1 MVHWC
6 KMVAKNI
13 KISNRATG
21 SPAQRLWP
29 RPYGTTSSEWATFT
43 VPVSVKTFPGQI
55 SQDWKILSCRNWQN
69 TG

>member
-43 VPVSVKTFPGQI
+43 VPVSVKN
-55 SQDWKILSCRNWQN
+55 LSGSNFSGLEN
-69 TG
+69 IVLS